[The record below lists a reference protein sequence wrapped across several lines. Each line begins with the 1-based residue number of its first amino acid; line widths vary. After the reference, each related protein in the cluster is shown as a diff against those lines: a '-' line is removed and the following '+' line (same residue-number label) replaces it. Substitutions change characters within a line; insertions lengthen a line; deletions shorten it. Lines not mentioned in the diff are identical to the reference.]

1 VATGGATRTTTA
13 AIGITESPLPAPTHV
28 AAGGATRTTA
38 PAIGIAESAGK
49 SVWARLGA
57 KLRSALE
64 WTLEWMRE
72 RLFFFLR

>member
-1 VATGGATRTTTA
+1 
-13 AIGITESPLPAPTHV
+13 V

-38 PAIGIAESAGK
+38 PAIRIAESPGK
-49 SVWARLGA
+49 SFWARLGA
-57 KLRSALE
+57 KLKSALE